1 MSLVQSGGKSGVY
14 ACTTASVAGHL
25 TMETVRILQSAG
37 VFLVTVSAGVFL
49 VTVLHCLLS
58 SCPVAVSLLNQEE
71 VEADGRRGA
80 PW

>member
-1 MSLVQSGGKSGVY
+1 
-14 ACTTASVAGHL
+14 
-25 TMETVRILQSAG
+25 METVRILQSSG